1 MKKVTAVGKYGNVV
15 INEVETKGEG
25 ITHDKMIY
33 KMFEE
38 VLKPLQGEQLEGN
51 LINIWPNAGLITKYL
66 DMIVYLETTHDDAI
80 INHPVCIIPKTISES
95 QLNYYDDNY
104 LHSIDT
110 FIPIYYNGEKFE
122 LLSNNYLDSTELQD
136 ILKSKLVSKRFT
148 T

>member
-15 INEVETKGEG
+15 INEVETKGEE

-38 VLKPLQGEQLEGN
+38 VLKPIQGEQLEGN

>member
-15 INEVETKGEG
+15 INEVETKGEE

-122 LLSNNYLDSTELQD
+122 LLSNNYLDSTELED

>member
-15 INEVETKGEG
+15 INEVETKGEE

-110 FIPIYYNGEKFE
+110 FISIYYNGEKFE

>member
-15 INEVETKGEG
+15 INEVETKGEE

-38 VLKPLQGEQLEGN
+38 VLKPLQGQQLEGN

>member
-15 INEVETKGEG
+15 INEVETKGEE

>member
-15 INEVETKGEG
+15 INEVETKGEE

-148 T
+148 S

>member
-15 INEVETKGEG
+15 INEVETKGEE

-136 ILKSKLVSKRFT
+136 ILKSKLVSKRFIT
-148 T
+148 

>member
-15 INEVETKGEG
+15 INEVENKGEE

>member
-15 INEVETKGEG
+15 INEVETKGEE

-38 VLKPLQGEQLEGN
+38 VLKPLQCEQLEGN

-136 ILKSKLVSKRFT
+136 ILKSKLVSKRFIT
-148 T
+148 